1 MSDGSSRLAAE
12 QQILY
17 NVSVFHEQKRIEDS
31 LTHKRTALMYN
42 VLQPVVDFTNAN
54 IETLSRFANSREV
67 TELAKDSASKYLE
80 LVQDNMA
87 KIARSDAFATC
98 LRTTIDNY
106 IRFANEYT
114 KNVYGIVSQSQE
126 FVTRQVEE
134 GNRRFAQV
142 ADISGRA
149 VQAGTESMKSA
160 GEEALNEADQAGRAR
175 NRGK

>member
-1 MSDGSSRLAAE
+1 MGRAGLLQSSKPCIIYFL
-12 QQILY
+12 
-17 NVSVFHEQKRIEDS
+17 FHEQERIEDPF
-31 LTHKRTALMYN
+31 THKRAALMYN

-67 TELAKDSASKYLE
+67 TELAKDSASRYLE
-80 LVQDNMA
+80 LMQDNMA

-106 IRFANEYT
+106 VRFANEYT
-114 KNVYGIVSQSQE
+114 KNVYGIVAQGQE

-160 GEEALNEADQAGRAR
+160 GGEALNEADQAGRAR

>member
-1 MSDGSSRLAAE
+1 
-12 QQILY
+12 
-17 NVSVFHEQKRIEDS
+17 
-31 LTHKRTALMYN
+31 MYN
-42 VLQPVVDFTNAN
+42 VLQPIVDLTNAN

-67 TELAKDSASKYLE
+67 SELAKDNVSKYLE

-106 IRFANEYT
+106 VRFANEYSQ
-114 KNVYGIVSQSQE
+114 NMYGIVSQGQE
-126 FVTRQVEE
+126 FVTQQVEE
-134 GNRRFAQV
+134 GNRRFGKI

-149 VQAGTESMKSA
+149 VQAGTESMKAA

-175 NRGK
+175 HNRGK